1 VVSSKRELLRDLA
14 VQRMKYLYN
23 LALMETRNKRYWL
36 ARRYVELIIKY
47 GHKARVKPPRYIR
60 RGYCRRCKIPL
71 IPGLTARVRI
81 QSEGRGSR
89 VVVTCLLC
97 GWKRRYMIK
106 TSRKRSRKE

>member
-1 VVSSKRELLRDLA
+1 MSRRTELLRDMAL
-14 VQRMKYLYN
+14 QRMKYLYR
-23 LALMETRNKRYWL
+23 LAIEETRRERYDL

-60 RGYCRRCKIPL
+60 RGYCRKCKIPL
-71 IPGLTARVRI
+71 IPGLTSRVRI

-106 TSRKRSRKE
+106 TLERRLRRE